1 MAKFLVCSDI
11 HGEEERLEF
20 AFYRKK
26 DIQTV
31 IVCGDLEFETYDIEE
46 IIRRNTSRSIDIRMV
61 RGNCDAFFSSSASVP
76 DFISF
81 DLTPTHRVFVTHGHL
96 FRASYQLMA
105 EAARQNN
112 CDTVIFGHTHR
123 QVDTI
128 EHGVRF
134 LNPGAIKSGNY
145 MLIETREDGE
155 FDVTFR

>member
-1 MAKFLVCSDI
+1 MARYLICSDI

-26 DIQTV
+26 DIKTV

-128 EHGVRF
+128 EYGVRF

-145 MLIETREDGE
+145 MLIDTLDNGE
-155 FDVTFR
+155 FEVTLR